1 MATCYRHPDRETGL
15 SCSECGRPI
24 CTDCV
29 TFAPV
34 GLRCPDHAAS
44 SGGGGGVQQR
54 AQRAVRRTTRVGP
67 TDAIV
72 TKILVAANLIV
83 YLITVAQSPFGNKWD
98 NPGGSLFNDWAL
110 QGFAVANGDWYR
122 LVTAMF
128 LHGSLLHLA
137 FNMLALWWLGS
148 IVEQAMGSLR
158 FLLVYFVSGLAGSA
172 GALLLSNPGQITVGA
187 SGAIYGILGALL
199 ILEWL
204 QTGSLA
210 GPAMTLIVLN
220 LALSLVIPG
229 ISIGGHLGG
238 LVGGISATWVL
249 TQTRYAR
256 SPLIGPGLVVLIGV
270 ISIAVAYVRVE
281 NYAI

>member
-1 MATCYRHPDRETGL
+1 MDDTPHCYRHPDRETYV

-24 CTDCV
+24 CEECM

-34 GLRCPDHAAS
+34 GIRCPEHATV
-44 SGGGGGVQQR
+44 GRPTGT
-54 AQRAVRRTTRVGP
+54 AQRTARQVRRGFLGHPAPATV
-67 TDAIV
+67 V
-72 TKILVAANLIV
+72 LVLANVAV
-83 YLITVAQSPFGNKWD
+83 YLVTVYQGSGPNL
-98 NPGGSLFNDWAL
+98 PGGSLFNDWAL

-128 LHGSLLHLA
+128 LHGSLLHLG

-172 GALLLSNPGQITVGA
+172 GALLLSNPVQVTVGA

-229 ISIGGHLGG
+229 ISVGGHLGG
-238 LVGGISATWVL
+238 LIGGIAATWVL

-256 SPLIGPGLVVLIGV
+256 SPLIGPGIVILIGV

>member
-1 MATCYRHPDRETGL
+1 M
-15 SCSECGRPI
+15 
-24 CTDCV
+24 

-34 GLRCPDHAAS
+34 GIRCPEHATI
-44 SGGGGGVQQR
+44 GRPTGT
-54 AQRAVRRTTRVGP
+54 AQRTARQVRRGFLGHPAPATV
-67 TDAIV
+67 V
-72 TKILVAANLIV
+72 LVLANVAV
-83 YLITVAQSPFGNKWD
+83 YLVTAYQGNGP
-98 NPGGSLFNDWAL
+98 NLPGGSLFNDWAL

-172 GALLLSNPGQITVGA
+172 GALLLSDPGQITVGA

-238 LVGGISATWVL
+238 LIGGTLATYAIIR
-249 TQTRYAR
+249 TRAQTAA
-256 SPLIGPGLVVLIGV
+256 LGPT
-270 ISIAVAYVRVE
+270 IAVLVGAVCVALAYLRVE
-281 NYAI
+281 SYV

>member
-1 MATCYRHPDRETGL
+1 MDDAPRCYRHPDRETYV

-24 CTDCV
+24 CEECM

-34 GLRCPDHAAS
+34 GIRCPEHATI
-44 SGGGGGVQQR
+44 GRPTGT
-54 AQRAVRRTTRVGP
+54 AQRTARQVRRGFLGHPAPATV
-67 TDAIV
+67 V
-72 TKILVAANLIV
+72 LVLANVAV
-83 YLITVAQSPFGNKWD
+83 YLVTAYQGNGP
-98 NPGGSLFNDWAL
+98 NLPGGSLFNDWAL

-158 FLLVYFVSGLAGSA
+158 FLLVYFVAGLAGSA
-172 GALLLSNPGQITVGA
+172 GALLLSDPGQITVGA

-270 ISIAVAYVRVE
+270 LSIAVAYVRVE
-281 NYAI
+281 NFTI

>member
-1 MATCYRHPDRETGL
+1 M
-15 SCSECGRPI
+15 
-24 CTDCV
+24 

-34 GLRCPDHAAS
+34 GIRCPEHATV
-44 SGGGGGVQQR
+44 GRPRGT
-54 AQRAVRRTTRVGP
+54 AQRVARPVRSGFVSHPAPATVVLVLANVAVYVVTAYQGNGP
-67 TDAIV
+67 
-72 TKILVAANLIV
+72 NL
-83 YLITVAQSPFGNKWD
+83 
-98 NPGGSLFNDWAL
+98 PGGSLFGDWAL

-128 LHGSLLHLA
+128 LHGSLLHLG

-172 GALLLSNPGQITVGA
+172 GALLLSDPGQVTVGA

-220 LALSLVIPG
+220 LALSLAIPG

-238 LVGGISATWVL
+238 LVGGIAATWVL

-270 ISIAVAYVRVE
+270 LSIAVAYVRVE

>member
-1 MATCYRHPDRETGL
+1 MDDAPRCYRHPDRETYV

-24 CTDCV
+24 CEECM

-34 GLRCPDHAAS
+34 GIRCPEHATV
-44 SGGGGGVQQR
+44 GTPKGT
-54 AQRAVRRTTRVGP
+54 AQRTARQVRGGFISHPAPATL
-67 TDAIV
+67 
-72 TKILVAANLIV
+72 ILVIANIAIYLVTV
-83 YLITVAQSPFGNKWD
+83 YQGAGPNL
-98 NPGGSLFNDWAL
+98 PGGSLFVDWAL
-110 QGFAVANGDWYR
+110 QGFAVASGDWYR
-122 LVTAMF
+122 LITAMF

-148 IVEQAMGSLR
+148 IVEQAMGTLR

-172 GALLLSNPGQITVGA
+172 GALLLSDPGQVTVGA

-220 LALSLVIPG
+220 LALSLAIPG

-238 LVGGISATWVL
+238 LVGGIAATWVL

-270 ISIAVAYVRVE
+270 LSVAVAWVRVE
-281 NYAI
+281 NYAL